1 MGWLDVLNP
10 QPEIRPARPASEN
23 TAGRDKVVAAEAM
36 SSTSSMSS
44 KEKVKGKNS
53 GLDPAS
59 EQPDPRTIEYALSL
73 LVDCPGHGRKLHCWH
88 CSRCGYAPRCNAW
101 RGHSGKVKE
110 FAGRGKP
117 LSLLLLED
125 EEALKKGKAGVL
137 Q

>member
-1 MGWLDVLNP
+1 MSWLDVFTSK
-10 QPEIRPARPASEN
+10 PEIRPARPASEN

-73 LVDCPGHGRKLHCWH
+73 LVDCPRGRGKLHCWH
-88 CSRCGYAPRCNAW
+88 YAQCVHTRICSAW
-101 RGHSGKVKE
+101 SVHFHKVKE
-110 FAGRGKP
+110 FVGRGKP
-117 LSLLLLED
+117 YSLLVLED
-125 EEALKKGKAGVL
+125 EGLTEVR

>member
-1 MGWLDVLNP
+1 MSWLDVFTSK
-10 QPEIRPARPASEN
+10 PEIRPARPASEN

-73 LVDCPGHGRKLHCWH
+73 LVDCPRGRGKLHCWH
-88 CSRCGYAPRCNAW
+88 CSRCGYAPKCDAW
-101 RGHSGKVKE
+101 RKHYGKVKE

-117 LSLLLLED
+117 YSLLLLED
-125 EEALKKGKAGVL
+125 LAALDAPGVL